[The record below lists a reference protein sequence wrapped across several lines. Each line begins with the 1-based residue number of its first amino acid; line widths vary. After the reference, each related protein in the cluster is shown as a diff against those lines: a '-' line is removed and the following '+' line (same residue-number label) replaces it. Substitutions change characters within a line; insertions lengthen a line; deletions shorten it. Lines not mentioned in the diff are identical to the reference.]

1 VTIDDSNSEQPGGLD
16 DALAEVGELEAQ
28 VEEGAA
34 AAELAILAEAEQ
46 AEEAL
51 ENLAETVAAEALR
64 AVAEA
69 GSEDEAQEVLE
80 AAALVE
86 AAIEEAEEAVAEEA
100 LAEVAAVEEAVAEIE
115 DAVETELE
123 IAVEAVA
130 EEVELEALK
139 QVVATEAIE
148 GSLAASSEE
157 EALAILEEGVAV
169 TEAIEEVQEAVALE
183 AVAESIEVVEEL
195 VADLVDEDEDEDEE
209 PYVQSPYDRPGRWYV
224 IHSYSGYENKVSSN
238 LKNVVAS
245 RQMEDKVFEVVIPM
259 EDVVEFKGGKKVT
272 VQKKVFPGYLLV
284 RCDLDDDTWGA
295 IRNTPGVTGFVGPGT
310 KPTPLSRREVE
321 NILQVKLEGTETP
334 TKRSRPR
341 LEYEVD
347 ETVRV
352 KEGPF
357 ADFSGQ
363 IAEINEDQ
371 LKLKVLVNI
380 FGRETPVELEFSQ
393 VAKL

>member
-1 VTIDDSNSEQPGGLD
+1 VTISDTDAPAPTDGPSSEVESEELTLGATGVEAVG
-16 DALAEVGELEAQ
+16 DAGPAPDLLGAEPDLVIDATEA
-28 VEEGAA
+28 AT
-34 AAELAILAEAEQ
+34 EAED
-46 AEEAL
+46 
-51 ENLAETVAAEALR
+51 AA
-64 AVAEA
+64 
-69 GSEDEAQEVLE
+69 
-80 AAALVE
+80 
-86 AAIEEAEEAVAEEA
+86 EEAEEGEDAEED
-100 LAEVAAVEEAVAEIE
+100 V
-115 DAVETELE
+115 
-123 IAVEAVA
+123 
-130 EEVELEALK
+130 
-139 QVVATEAIE
+139 
-148 GSLAASSEE
+148 
-157 EALAILEEGVAV
+157 
-169 TEAIEEVQEAVALE
+169 
-183 AVAESIEVVEEL
+183 
-195 VADLVDEDEDEDEE
+195 
-209 PYVQSPYDRPGRWYV
+209 YVPSPYDRPGRWYV
-224 IHSYSGYENKVSSN
+224 VHTYSGYENKVRSN
-238 LKNVVAS
+238 LFNVVAS
-245 RQMEDKVFEVVIPM
+245 RSMEDRVFEVVIPM

-272 VQKKVFPGYLLV
+272 VQKKVFPGYLMV

-321 NILQVKLEGTETP
+321 GILQVKAEGAEAP

-341 LEYEVD
+341 LEYEVN